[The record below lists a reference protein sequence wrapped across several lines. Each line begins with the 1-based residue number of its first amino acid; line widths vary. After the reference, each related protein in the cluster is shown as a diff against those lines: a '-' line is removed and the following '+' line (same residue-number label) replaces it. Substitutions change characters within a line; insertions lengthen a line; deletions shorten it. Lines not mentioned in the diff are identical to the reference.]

1 MNMGAF
7 SYFRIMDAF
16 HSLSTFLRYDTP
28 KLETSTEEQVVSDS
42 LLDTLESEG
51 FNLVLYNDEH
61 NTFDHVINMLVAVCN
76 HDAMQAEQCALMVH
90 FKGKCA
96 VMSGTYDELEPKC
109 TGLLEAVL
117 TAEIEA

>member
-7 SYFRIMDAF
+7 SYFRIMDVF

-109 TGLLEAVL
+109 TGLLEADL

>member
-1 MNMGAF
+1 
-7 SYFRIMDAF
+7 MDAF

-109 TGLLEAVL
+109 TGLLEADL